1 MEGSQ
6 SRPVDLTE
14 LDNRVAQLATKLE
27 VACQDTSS
35 QLERTIEDISRNVP
49 RLNFDLQFMRESALA
64 LQRELNTIHSSSGTS
79 IVAAPNDSTSRAL
92 EQLQFLDSVK
102 KGMEAA
108 RAVLQEA
115 ENWSTLESEITSL
128 IKEASYAKAA
138 IRLSEAAKSMSVFQH
153 TPEYE
158 SRRTLMINLQ
168 NQTEAALSAALVAA
182 INVRDVIA
190 CKNFHE
196 IFERIEREGEFRN
209 YYFGARRIGIQD
221 LWTTTTLSDVQMEIE
236 PSKGGYS
243 LKFSELLAR
252 FFSDLLTLVN
262 EERSSIPSI
271 FSTAADPTM
280 ILSLFIQSVF
290 ETLAPSLSQRL
301 SGMAAHYGSIALP
314 ELIKAFKM
322 TEDFAMKVEK
332 IMEKIVLAKTG
343 GLGPTSP
350 GREEPLKGHSRQK
363 SKRLSISRRMPS
375 HRASI
380 SIASPFASDM
390 ADYSWEHVLFEPF
403 IDFQCEYGALE
414 KRFMDDALVVIGH
427 EHAKTAE
434 RDAEMQAR
442 NLRERA
448 MDVYGAA
455 EEGLGRCLAFTHGYG
470 AIGVIQAV
478 DHLFVQFYNHARSS
492 LLLQPKSLTRGL
504 SDQDTAISNKFEE
517 ELLSQDELASFQLA
531 LNLLNSARA
540 FKDRLDGL
548 DSRFMAEIV
557 QVSQVLRA
565 SNSSPRGHYITGT
578 PKGEAELLAQSSL
591 NSMNLVNLLE
601 TIDVPTPNP
610 PFSAALGGSFG
621 SAQASANSGS
631 AIRSDPTTPSVRQQ
645 PILKGS
651 FKALTEFSR
660 AIQTFLQQLILSPL
674 LSPLSTYHTLPLW
687 SSTEPQGQRQRS
699 YEFSI
704 PTFSLS
710 ATSAMQRVC
719 DGLRALPRMFEDY
732 AGDDEALGFSLETLP
747 FIERDLGLKDYL
759 EWTTHGQSSSA
770 DRNPRNSPRSK
781 RLSMSSPSFHRLT
794 LPGSTTSATTN
805 MKPPA
810 LSADLISS
818 AWISSM
824 TLKLLSH
831 LTSNVLPQIRALSTS
846 GSAQL
851 AYDLEDLCNIARALN
866 ADWEDL
872 ERWRECCEMSDEEGR
887 RRWLAVQG
895 VSAFAQGSSVAQ
907 EVDSDAIIKL
917 VARMRGW
924 TG

>member
-1 MEGSQ
+1 
-6 SRPVDLTE
+6 
-14 LDNRVAQLATKLE
+14 
-27 VACQDTSS
+27 
-35 QLERTIEDISRNVP
+35 
-49 RLNFDLQFMRESALA
+49 MRESALA
-64 LQRELNTIHSSSGTS
+64 LQRELNTIHNSSGSSIGAAQNETTS
-79 IVAAPNDSTSRAL
+79 KAL

-102 KGMEAA
+102 RGMEAA
-108 RAVLQEA
+108 RVVLQEA

-182 INVRDVIA
+182 INVRDVAA

-196 IFERIEREGEFRN
+196 IFGRIEREGEFRN

-221 LWTTTTLSDVQMEIE
+221 LWSTTSLSDVQTESE
-236 PSKGGYS
+236 SSNSGYS

-252 FFSDLLTLVN
+252 FFGDLLTLVN

-271 FSTAADPTM
+271 FSTAPDPTM

-301 SGMAAHYGSIALP
+301 SGMAAHYGSAALP

-322 TEDFAMKVEK
+322 TEDFAVKVEK
-332 IMEKIVLAKTG
+332 IMEKMVLAKTG
-343 GLGPTSP
+343 SLGPTSP
-350 GREEPLKGHSRQK
+350 TREEALRGHSRQK

-375 HRASI
+375 HRASV
-380 SIASPFASDM
+380 SIANPFASDM
-390 ADYSWEHVLFEPF
+390 ADHSWEHVLFEPF
-403 IDFQCEYGALE
+403 IDFQSEYAALE
-414 KRFMDDALVVIGH
+414 KRFMDDALVAIDL
-427 EHAKTAE
+427 EHTRIAE
-434 RDAEMQAR
+434 RDPEMLAR

-448 MDVYGAA
+448 MDVFGAA
-455 EEGLGRCLAFTHGYG
+455 EESLGRCLAFTHGYG
-470 AIGVIQAV
+470 AVGVIQAV
-478 DHLFVQFYNHARSS
+478 DHLFGQFYNQARSG
-492 LLLQPKSLTRGL
+492 LLPQLKNSTRRL
-504 SDQDTAISNKFEE
+504 PDSDSGTLGNRFDE
-517 ELLSQDELASFQLA
+517 ELLSQEELASFQLA
-531 LNLLNSARA
+531 LNLLNTARA
-540 FKDRLDGL
+540 FKERLDSL
-548 DSRFMAEIV
+548 DSRYMTEII
-557 QVSQVLRA
+557 QVSQTLRV
-565 SNSSPRGHYITGT
+565 SNSYPQGHYISGV

-601 TIDVPTPNP
+601 AIDVHTPNP
-610 PFSAALGGSFG
+610 PFSASLGGGFG
-621 SAQASANSGS
+621 AAQTSAVSGS
-631 AIRSDPTTPSVRQQ
+631 AIRSDPTTPSLRQQ
-645 PILKGS
+645 AVLKGS
-651 FKALTEFSR
+651 FKALADFSR
-660 AIQTFLQQLILSPL
+660 AIQTSLQQLILSPL
-674 LSPLSTYHTLPLW
+674 LSHLSTYHSLPIW
-687 SSTEPQGQRQRS
+687 SSTEPQGSKQRP
-699 YEFSI
+699 YEFNV

-710 ATSAMQRVC
+710 ATPAMQRVC

-747 FIERDLGLKDYL
+747 FIERDLGMKDYL
-759 EWTTHGQSSSA
+759 EWAAHGQSSSA

-781 RLSMSSPSFHRLT
+781 RLSMSSPSFHRLA
-794 LPGSTTSATTN
+794 LPGSAPILATGA
-805 MKPPA
+805 KPPI

-824 TLKLLSH
+824 TLKLLSQ
-831 LTSNVLPQIRALSTS
+831 LTGSVLPQIRTLSTG

-872 ERWRECCEMSDEEGR
+872 ERWRECCEMTQEEGR
-887 RRWLAVQG
+887 QRWLAVQG

-907 EVDSDAIIKL
+907 EVDSDAITKL